1 MKLISFTLFVL
12 VQLTGFAQD
21 QVQEFKDLYAAE
33 KYKQAAKLA
42 DDLVQT
48 QPKDSTILAYAAFAH
63 YEFTAQGSPT
73 LKESENTLKAIE
85 AALEAKN
92 DKKDLYLRL
101 ANTAYAMADAYTQ
114 PEEDQSILKFKGYIN
129 PEYRTQ
135 LRKLALDSY
144 KKYAD
149 YKNPNLMAS
158 RSIAQRINE
167 LDDQLK

>member
-1 MKLISFTLFVL
+1 MKLILFPLFVL

-21 QVQEFKDLYAAE
+21 QTQQFKNLYAAE
-33 KYKQAAKLA
+33 KYEQAAQLA

-48 QPKDSTILAYAAFAH
+48 SPKDSTILAYAAFAH
-63 YEFTAQGSPT
+63 YEHTAQGSPS
-73 LKESENTLKAIE
+73 LKERENTLAAIE

-92 DKKDLYLRL
+92 DKKELYLRL
-101 ANTAYAMADAYTQ
+101 ANTAYAMADAYNQ
-114 PEEDQSILKFKGYIN
+114 PEEDQEILKFKGYIN

-135 LRKLALDSY
+135 LRRLALESY

-149 YKNPNLMAS
+149 YDNPNLMAA

>member
-1 MKLISFTLFVL
+1 MKTFAFLLFALIQFTCL
-12 VQLTGFAQD
+12 AQD
-21 QVQEFKDLYAAE
+21 QVQEFKNLYAAE
-33 KYKQAAKLA
+33 KYEQAAQLA

-48 QPKDSTILAYAAFAH
+48 SPKDSTILAYSAFAH
-63 YEFTAQGSPT
+63 YEFTAQGSPS

-92 DKKDLYLRL
+92 DKKELYLRL

-114 PEEDQSILKFKGYIN
+114 PEEDQAILKFKGYVN

-135 LRKLALDSY
+135 LRRMALESY

-149 YKNPNLMAS
+149 YDNPNLMAA

-167 LDDQLK
+167 LDDQLN